1 MSRRGVD
8 KSGAGA
14 FLLHPAKDHSS
25 VSYGRFHK
33 IDFKGLVYVLSSGLT
48 LFLIEEKLRLRLT
61 ETSPIGNATRLPARC
76 QLEASEHV
84 KLSFIFCL
92 SLNKIPLRQNLASMI
107 CLLLHITRADARNDS
122 IFFTPTVLCRA

>member
-84 KLSFIFCL
+84 KLSFIF
-92 SLNKIPLRQNLASMI
+92 SPISEQN
-107 CLLLHITRADARNDS
+107 
-122 IFFTPTVLCRA
+122 TPSSKPRKHDLFAVAHNSSRCAQ